1 MIELTINGQVQQVDV
16 EPETPL
22 LWVLRDTLGL
32 TGTRFG
38 CGIGQCGACTVHLNG
53 GAVRSC
59 SVPVSALAGMQVKT
73 IEGLGADV
81 LHPLQQAWIEE
92 SVPQCGYCQS
102 GQLMAAAA
110 LLAQSPNTTE
120 EQLVAGM
127 TNICRCAT
135 YHRIKRAFFK
145 ARDRI
150 LAAQGSSPA
159 NPSDPA
165 TQPASTQPASTQPAS
180 TQPAAQPSIQPH
192 APEVS
197 P

>member
-59 SVPVSALAGMQVKT
+59 SLPVGSLGGAHVKT

-110 LLAQSPNTTE
+110 LLALAPNTTE

-145 ARDRI
+145 ARDQL
-150 LAAQGSSPA
+150 LASQTTTGASGSTPPTSAPTT
-159 NPSDPA
+159 PSNS
-165 TQPASTQPASTQPAS
+165 QQ
-180 TQPAAQPSIQPH
+180 
-192 APEVS
+192 EVT

>member
-53 GAVRSC
+53 GAIRSC
-59 SVPVSALAGMQVKT
+59 SVPVGSLAGTQVKT
-73 IEGLGADV
+73 IEGLGAEV

-102 GQLMAAAA
+102 GQLMAGAA
-110 LLAQSPNTTE
+110 LLAQTPNATE
-120 EQLVAGM
+120 EQLIAGM

-135 YHRIKRAFFK
+135 YHRIKRAFLK
-145 ARDRI
+145 ARDQM
-150 LAAQGSSPA
+150 LAAQAPIPA
-159 NPSDPA
+159 TPPAAAGDAASAPPTGLPSD
-165 TQPASTQPASTQPAS
+165 QPRQ
-180 TQPAAQPSIQPH
+180 
-192 APEVS
+192 PEVS

>member
-1 MIELTINGQVQQVDV
+1 MIDLTINGKVQQVDV

-22 LWVLRDTLGL
+22 LWVLRDTLGM

-53 GAVRSC
+53 NAVRSC
-59 SVPVSALAGMQVKT
+59 SVPVGALTGMQVKT

-110 LLAQSPNTTE
+110 LLAQAPNATE
-120 EQLVAGM
+120 EQLVASM

-145 ARDRI
+145 ARDQV
-150 LAAQGSSPA
+150 LAAQSAPPA
-159 NPSDPA
+159 GNAP
-165 TQPASTQPASTQPAS
+165 TE
-180 TQPAAQPSIQPH
+180 AQPQKS
-192 APEVS
+192 EVT

>member
-59 SVPVSALAGMQVKT
+59 SLPVGSLSGAQVKT

-110 LLAQSPNTTE
+110 LLALAPNTTE

-145 ARDRI
+145 ARDQL
-150 LAAQGSSPA
+150 LASQKTTEVNDATIPPISAPTSP
-159 NPSDPA
+159 
-165 TQPASTQPASTQPAS
+165 ST
-180 TQPAAQPSIQPH
+180 AQP
-192 APEVS
+192 EVT